1 MNGNNYKV
9 LALNEARLMYKVG
22 VAISGI
28 SKLIQDNETRKA
40 VMDGGEFLDGYTL
53 SGMMLAIELLAD
65 QLIDRGD
72 EVSELLETGGV
83 K

>member
-9 LALNEARLMYKVG
+9 LALNEARLMYKAG
-22 VAISGI
+22 MAISGI

-53 SGMMLAIELLAD
+53 SGLMLALELLAD
-65 QLIDRGD
+65 QLVDRGA
-72 EVSELLETGGV
+72 EVADLIETGGE
-83 K
+83 

>member
-1 MNGNNYKV
+1 MNGHNYKV
-9 LALNEARLMYKVG
+9 LALNEARLTYKAG
-22 VAISGI
+22 MAISGI

-40 VMDGGEFLDGYTL
+40 WMDGGEFLDGYTL
-53 SGMMLAIELLAD
+53 SGLMLALELLAD
-65 QLIDRGD
+65 QMIDRGD